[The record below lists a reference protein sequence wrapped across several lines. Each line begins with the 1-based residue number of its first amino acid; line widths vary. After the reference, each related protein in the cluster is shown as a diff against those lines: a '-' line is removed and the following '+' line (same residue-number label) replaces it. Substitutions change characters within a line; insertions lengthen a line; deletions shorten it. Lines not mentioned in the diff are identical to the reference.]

1 MSHVDIVVSNWHH
14 ETRNWP

>member
-1 MSHVDIVVSNWHH
+1 MSHADIVVNNWHH